1 MKSTCIS
8 QGYFCGNYD
17 YGRRLTPMINFRSKY
32 IQILDAGKHMNDLS
46 ATLQEGLI
54 GEDVKIE
61 KVHVELNK
69 QDNTRKQMD
78 SVNKNLEKILKSEK
92 LPDYVVLP
100 FSMSVDILNL
110 NDQYER
116 VMGEKFTFTPE
127 NVNYN
132 KDKMMNFLLK
142 IKNYPNT
149 YSDYIGYMDP
159 IGQGIE
165 KTYDVIQNINKLV
178 SKGVKVYIPAGQPN
192 DMSMK
197 WAIGRDNL
205 KPEFY
210 YYLSKNKDVDG
221 KITYLKN
228 DIADK
233 NWYKLNLLC
242 FSDAEN
248 VGTLNYR
255 GDKFIYSAYDTNVTQ
270 YKKGTYNLYPIRK
283 WNGEIKGYSYYGREN
298 IALNNIDLKNE
309 KLKEFVG
316 KDISSVLASD
326 SEHFDYNYSG
336 KKNPHKLYKTDK
348 IDYLSNLPKKNLMGE
363 YVDST
368 LKLFFDTNTAGEVIF
383 NKTNI
388 EGSERPS
395 VFGMWGSCFS
405 AVTAVIDDI
414 KHKPAGDITKDVLDT
429 YKYKDTP
436 YYENLGDSYFF
447 SNDFENAEKYYNM
460 ESKGLNEYIL
470 NKDPNGVRL
479 YDKIGNTC
487 RKQGKYFNAMKS
499 YQCALG
505 ILCNTNSEIHPKM
518 LDLTEKIA
526 YCAQKSY
533 NTDIKEKYT
542 EFSDNLRSHSNY
554 AKTCIKDERNR
565 IRKIIGVD
573 YD

>member
-8 QGYFCGNYD
+8 QGYFCGNFD
-17 YGRRLTPMINFRSKY
+17 YGRKFTPMINFRSKD
-32 IQILDAGKHMNDLS
+32 IQILDAGKHMSDLS
-46 ATLQEGLI
+46 AALQEGLI

-69 QDNTRKQMD
+69 QDNSRKQMD

-127 NVNYN
+127 NVNFN

-142 IKNYPNT
+142 IKNHPNT
-149 YSDYIGYMDP
+149 YCDYIGYMDP

-178 SKGVKVYIPAGQPN
+178 EKGVKVYIPAGQPN
-192 DMSMK
+192 DLSMK
-197 WAIGRDNL
+197 WAIGKDNL

-270 YKKGTYNLYPIRK
+270 YKKGTYNLYPVRK
-283 WNGEIKGYSYYGREN
+283 WNGNIKGYSYYGREN
-298 IALNNIDLKNE
+298 TGLEDISLKND
-309 KLKEFVG
+309 KLKDFVG

-326 SEHFDYNYSG
+326 SEHTDFNLYN
-336 KKNPHKLYKTDK
+336 KKNEKKLYRVDRICKLYCTPKTE
-348 IDYLSNLPKKNLMGE
+348 LMGK
-363 YVDST
+363 YVDSSLT
-368 LKLFFDTNTAGEVIF
+368 LFFDTNTAGEVIF

-388 EGSERPS
+388 EGSQRPS
-395 VFGMWGSCFS
+395 IFGMWGSCFS
-405 AVTAVIDDI
+405 AITAVIDDV
-414 KHKPAGDITKDVLDT
+414 KHNPKTNITEDVLDT
-429 YKYKDTP
+429 YKYKATLP
-436 YYENLGDSYFF
+436 YESMGDAYFYNNNF
-447 SNDFENAEKYYNM
+447 KAAEDYYNK
-460 ESKGLNEYIL
+460 ESKGLKEYIL
-470 NKDPNGVRL
+470 NNDLNGVRI

-487 RKQGKYFNAMKS
+487 RKQGKYYNAMKS

-505 ILCNTNSEIHPKM
+505 ILCNASPEIHPKM
-518 LDLTEKIA
+518 LDLTEKVA
-526 YCAQKSY
+526 YCAQKTY
-533 NTDIKEKYT
+533 NDTEKKKYT
-542 EFSDNLRSHSNY
+542 EFSDLLRAHSFN
-554 AKTCIKDERNR
+554 AKMSIKNEKNR
-565 IRKIIGVD
+565 IRNIIGV
-573 YD
+573 